1 MLLNHPQIIPN
12 PTWSM
17 ENLSSMKTVLGAKKT
32 EDSCS
37 MARKSIYSTENLNL
51 SSKGT
56 KVHGRVKDIH
66 MKLEE

>member
-1 MLLNHPQIIPN
+1 MLLNHPQIIPH

-37 MARKSIYSTENLNL
+37 MARKRVYILQNLNL

-56 KVHGRVKDIH
+56 KVHGRVKDIYTQ
-66 MKLEE
+66 LEK

>member
-1 MLLNHPQIIPN
+1 
-12 PTWSM
+12 M

-66 MKLEE
+66 TKLEE